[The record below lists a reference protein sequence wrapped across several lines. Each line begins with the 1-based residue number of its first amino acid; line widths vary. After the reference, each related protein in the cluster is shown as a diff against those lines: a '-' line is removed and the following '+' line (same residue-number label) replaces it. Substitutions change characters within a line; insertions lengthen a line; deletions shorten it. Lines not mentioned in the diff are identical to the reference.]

1 MNKAGDVNEEKGNL
15 RDNNNNNKNNNND
28 KMMKLTMC
36 EKHIRRK

>member
-15 RDNNNNNKNNNND
+15 RDNNNNNKNNSND

-36 EKHIRRK
+36 EKHI

>member
-1 MNKAGDVNEEKGNL
+1 MNKAGDVTEEKGNF

-36 EKHIRRK
+36 EKHI